1 MRYLLHI
8 RYLLRHK
15 LYVLRAGRR
24 RGVALWQLII
34 HDWSKFLPSEFFP
47 YTRKFFG
54 SDRSEAAEAAFRKAF
69 TLHVGRNPHHWE
81 HWCLEGVPL
90 PIPDRYLQEMLSDW
104 DGAALA
110 KSDGVDTPTFYA
122 RNRDAIRLHPLTR
135 IIVDHKMGIANATL
149 ATQLHECDACG
160 TLFYENI
167 ALLAEGG
174 ELTAEQAPAVLAYLQ
189 AAHQDHVY

>member
-1 MRYLLHI
+1 MRYLLHL

-15 LYVLRAGRR
+15 FYVLCAGRR
-24 RGVALWQLII
+24 RGVPLWQLII

-47 YTRKFFG
+47 YTKLFCG
-54 SDRSEAAEAAFRKAF
+54 EESEATRAAIA
-69 TLHVGRNPHHWE
+69 LHVSRNPHHWE
-81 HWCLEGVPL
+81 HWCPEGVPL

-135 IIVDHKMGIANATL
+135 IIVDHKMGIVNATL

-189 AAHQDHVY
+189 TVHQDHVY